1 MGGSPGHI
9 PRGPWDG
16 RGLRGFP
23 GRCPGGLPAPHSSYS
38 VHRGAVGTWPSRLR
52 TETTSAMQR
61 FRLPLSSLMVM
72 GRSSLILSMASGQS
86 S

>member
-1 MGGSPGHI
+1 MQDTTHVGLGRGGASGRPPSPRPVD
-9 PRGPWDG
+9 PRG
-16 RGLRGFP
+16 GLGH
-23 GRCPGGLPAPHSSYS
+23 A
-38 VHRGAVGTWPSRLR
+38 HRAR

-72 GRSSLILSMASGQS
+72 GRSSLILSIASGQS